1 LKSRTGKRKGIGVEE
16 KNGGKDW
23 REGQEK
29 GLKRRNG
36 IGIEERDGK
45 KQREGQEKG

>member
-1 LKSRTGKRKGIGVEE
+1 MVLKRRNGVGIEERDGKKQ
-16 KNGGKDW
+16 
-23 REGQEK
+23 REGQEN

-45 KQREGQEKG
+45 KAKRRTLKG